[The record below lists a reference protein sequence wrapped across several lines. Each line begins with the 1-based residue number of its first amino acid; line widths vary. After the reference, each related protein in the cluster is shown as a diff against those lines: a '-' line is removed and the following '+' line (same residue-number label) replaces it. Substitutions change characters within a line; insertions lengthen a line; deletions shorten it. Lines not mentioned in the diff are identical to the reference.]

1 MGSGRR
7 TPELRRGS
15 LLAALL
21 LGAGAWC
28 LAGEEKAWSAA
39 AADSVPVVREARY
52 RISAAVRPLLL
63 FWIRTD
69 NVGGARILWRS
80 DGDGRRGYELLIG
93 SDPRRAPRRINH
105 WGWER
110 EDAGPEGARLQGLKT
125 EEESPDDARSAF
137 ARDGRDSFL
146 YKAIRSHAAGG
157 EVRAENTRW
166 RLPRDYSYHDLGELL
181 ALTAA
186 PGPEPPHVREARVPE
201 DARPGLLFALADLVD
216 EAVAAAT
223 GPSRR
228 MLSGRALSFTFNTA
242 LYELRLLSTEWL
254 DAASFGGRRYE
265 RLLRLTFEE
274 RDKEQKSPERF
285 ALVCATEGPLA
296 RMPVHVE
303 YQPKWWFKVEG
314 VLDDSEVF
322 P

>member
-1 MGSGRR
+1 
-7 TPELRRGS
+7 
-15 LLAALL
+15 
-21 LGAGAWC
+21 
-28 LAGEEKAWSAA
+28 
-39 AADSVPVVREARY
+39 VPVVREARY
-52 RISAAVRPLLL
+52 RISAAVRPLYL

-110 EDAGPEGARLQGLKT
+110 EDEGPEGAQLLGLKT
-125 EEESPDDARSAF
+125 GADLEEARA
-137 ARDGRDSFL
+137 APVRDGREGFL

-157 EVRAENTRW
+157 EVRAENTVW
-166 RLPRDYSYHDLGELL
+166 RLPRNYSYHDLGELL
-181 ALTAA
+181 DLTAGPA
-186 PGPEPPHVREARVPE
+186 PAPPRVREARVPE

-228 MLSGRALSFTFNTA
+228 LLSERSLSFTFNTS
-242 LYELRLLSTEWL
+242 LHDLRLLSTEWL
-254 DAASFGGRRYE
+254 DSASFGGRRYE
-265 RLLRLTFEE
+265 RLVRLTFEE
-274 RDKEQKSPERF
+274 LNREKMTQDRF

-296 RMPVHVE
+296 RMPVQVE